1 MAGYLLRRLL
11 AMVPTVLL
19 ISLVSF
25 LIIQLPPGDFLTT
38 VVAKLQ
44 QQGQT
49 VGSDQ
54 LAALKAQYA
63 LDKSPLE
70 QYLRWMSNIIL
81 HGDFG
86 QSFQYNKPVATLLG
100 ERLPLTLGL
109 GLATWLIGWTVALV
123 AGIYSAAR
131 RYSKLDYVITALT
144 FLGLAIPGFL
154 VALTVVYLE
163 FKLFGQ
169 TLSGVMSPE
178 FEGAV
183 WNLGKLLDVLNHL
196 WLPVLVLASGGV
208 AGTIRVLRANLL
220 DELHKPY
227 VTAAR
232 ARGLDE
238 RKLLM
243 RYPTRV
249 ALNPFIATIGWT
261 IPALF
266 DGEVLVASVLGLETT
281 GPLLLNA
288 LKAQD
293 MYLAGGIILIAC
305 VLTVIGTLISDLLL
319 AAVDARVRV
328 GYAGSGK

>member
-11 AMVPTVLL
+11 AMLPTVVL
-19 ISLVSF
+19 ISFVSF
-25 LIIQLPPGDFLTT
+25 LIIQLPPGDYLTT

-49 VGSDQ
+49 LGADQ
-54 LAALKAQYA
+54 LAALRQQYA
-63 LDKSPLE
+63 LDASPLE
-70 QYLRWMSNIIL
+70 QYWRWITNILL

-86 QSFQYNKPVATLLG
+86 TSFMYNKPVSTLLA

-109 GLATWLIGWTVALV
+109 GLVTWIFGWSIALA
-123 AGIYSAAR
+123 AGVYSAAR
-131 RYSKLDYVITALT
+131 RYSKLDYVITTLS
-144 FLGLAIPGFL
+144 FLGLAIPGFMLAL
-154 VALTVVYLE
+154 VAVYLQ
-163 FKLFGQ
+163 FALLGR
-169 TLSGVMSPE
+169 TVSGIFSPE
-178 FEGAV
+178 FDGAV
-183 WNLGKLLDVLNHL
+183 WNLGKLLDLLDHL
-196 WLPVLVLASGGV
+196 WLPVLVLASGGI
-208 AGTIRVLRANLL
+208 AGTVRVLRANLL

-232 ARGLDE
+232 ARGLTE
-238 RKLLM
+238 RRLLL

-266 DGEVLVASVLGLETT
+266 DGEVLVATVLGLETT

-288 LKAQD
+288 LKSQD

-305 VLTVIGTLISDLLL
+305 ILTVIGTLISDLLL
-319 AAVDARVRV
+319 AAVDPRVRV
-328 GYAGSGK
+328 GYVGGRT

>member
-11 AMVPTVLL
+11 AMLPTVLL

-25 LIIQLPPGDFLTT
+25 LIIQLPPGDFLTS
-38 VVAKLQ
+38 VVARLQ

-49 VGSDQ
+49 VGADQ

-63 LDKSPLE
+63 LDKSPFE
-70 QYLRWMSNIIL
+70 QYLRWMSNIVL

-86 QSFQYNKPVATLLG
+86 QSFEYNRPVAALIG
-100 ERLPLTLGL
+100 ERLPLTMGL

-131 RYSKLDYVITALT
+131 RYSRLDYVITAMT

-169 TLSGVMSPE
+169 TLSGTMSPE
-178 FEGAV
+178 FDGAV

-196 WLPVLVLASGGV
+196 WLPVLVLASGGI

-319 AAVDARVRV
+319 AAVDARVRI
-328 GYAGSGK
+328 GYVRSGK

>member
-1 MAGYLLRRLL
+1 
-11 AMVPTVLL
+11 MVPTVLL

>member
-1 MAGYLLRRLL
+1 MGGYLVRRLL
-11 AMVPTVLL
+11 AMLPTVVL

-25 LIIQLPPGDFLTT
+25 LIIQLPPGDYLTT

-44 QQGQT
+44 AQGQT
-49 VGSDQ
+49 LPPEQ
-54 LAALKAQYA
+54 LVALRQQYA
-63 LDKSPLE
+63 LDASPLE
-70 QYLRWMSNIIL
+70 QYWRWITNIVL

-86 QSFQYNKPVATLLG
+86 TSFEYNKPVSTLLG
-100 ERLPLTLGL
+100 ERLPLTLAL
-109 GLATWLIGWTVALV
+109 GLVTWIVGWSVALA

-131 RYSKLDYVITALT
+131 RYSKLDYVITTLS

-154 VALTVVYLE
+154 IALTAVYLQ
-163 FKLFGQ
+163 FKLFGR
-169 TLSGVMSPE
+169 TVSGIFSPE
-178 FEGAV
+178 FEGAA
-183 WNLGKLLDVLNHL
+183 WNLGKLLDLVSHL
-196 WLPVLVLASGGV
+196 WLPVLVLASGGI
-208 AGTIRVLRANLL
+208 AGTVRVLRANLL

-232 ARGLDE
+232 ARGLTE
-238 RKLLM
+238 RRLLL

-266 DGEVLVASVLGLETT
+266 DGEVLVATVLGLETT

-288 LKAQD
+288 LKSQD

-305 VLTVIGTLISDLLL
+305 ILTVIGTLLSDLLL
-319 AAVDARVRV
+319 AVVDPRVRV
-328 GYAGSGK
+328 GYVG

>member
-11 AMVPTVLL
+11 AMLPTVLL
-19 ISLVSF
+19 ISFVSF
-25 LIIQLPPGDFLTT
+25 LIIQLPPGDFLTS
-38 VVAKLQ
+38 VVARLQ

-49 VGSDQ
+49 VGADQ

-63 LDKSPLE
+63 LDKSPFE
-70 QYLRWMSNIIL
+70 QYLRWMSNIVL

-86 QSFQYNKPVATLLG
+86 QSFEYNKPVAQLIG

-169 TLSGVMSPE
+169 TLSGIMSPE
-178 FEGAV
+178 FEGAQ

-328 GYAGSGK
+328 GYVGSGK

>member
-11 AMVPTVLL
+11 AMLPTVLL

-25 LIIQLPPGDFLTT
+25 LIIQLPPGDFLTS
-38 VVAKLQ
+38 VVARLQ

-49 VGSDQ
+49 VGADQ

-63 LDKSPLE
+63 LDKSPIE
-70 QYLRWMSNIIL
+70 QYLRWMSNIVL

-86 QSFQYNKPVATLLG
+86 QSFEYNRPVASLIG
-100 ERLPLTLGL
+100 ERLPLTMGL
-109 GLATWLIGWTVALV
+109 GLATWLIGWTVALL

-169 TLSGVMSPE
+169 TLSGTMSPE

-319 AAVDARVRV
+319 AAVDARVRI
-328 GYAGSGK
+328 GYVGSGK

>member
-11 AMVPTVLL
+11 AMLPTVLL

-49 VGSDQ
+49 VGADQ

-63 LDKSPLE
+63 LDKSPFE
-70 QYLRWMSNIIL
+70 QYLKWMSNIVL

-86 QSFQYNKPVATLLG
+86 QSFQYNKPVSTLLA

-144 FLGLAIPGFL
+144 FLGLAVPGFL
-154 VALTVVYLE
+154 IALTVVYLE

-169 TLSGVMSPE
+169 TLSGLMSPE

-196 WLPVLVLASGGV
+196 WLPVLVLASGGI

-232 ARGLDE
+232 ARGLPE
-238 RKLLM
+238 RTLLM

-288 LKAQD
+288 LKSQD

-319 AAVDARVRV
+319 AVVDARVRIGYV
-328 GYAGSGK
+328 GSSK

>member
-11 AMVPTVLL
+11 AMLPTVLL
-19 ISLVSF
+19 ISFVSF
-25 LIIQLPPGDFLTT
+25 LIIQLPPGDFLTS
-38 VVAKLQ
+38 VVARLQ

-49 VGSDQ
+49 VGADQ

-63 LDKSPLE
+63 LDKSPFE
-70 QYLRWMSNIIL
+70 QYLRWMSNIVL

-86 QSFQYNKPVATLLG
+86 QSFEYNKPVAQLIG

-169 TLSGVMSPE
+169 TLSGIMSPE

-319 AAVDARVRV
+319 AAVDARVRI

>member
-11 AMVPTVLL
+11 AMLPTVLL

-25 LIIQLPPGDFLTT
+25 LIIQLPPGDFLTS
-38 VVAKLQ
+38 VVARLQ

-49 VGSDQ
+49 VGADQ

-63 LDKSPLE
+63 LDKSPFE
-70 QYLRWMSNIIL
+70 QYLRWMSNIVL

-86 QSFQYNKPVATLLG
+86 QSFEYNRPVAALIG
-100 ERLPLTLGL
+100 ERLPLTMGL

-131 RYSKLDYVITALT
+131 RYSRLDYVITAMT

-169 TLSGVMSPE
+169 TLSGTMSPE
-178 FEGAV
+178 FDGAV

-208 AGTIRVLRANLL
+208 AGPIRVLRANLL

-319 AAVDARVRV
+319 AAVDARVRI
-328 GYAGSGK
+328 GYVRSGK

>member
-11 AMVPTVLL
+11 AMLPTVLL

-38 VVAKLQ
+38 VVARLQ

-54 LAALKAQYA
+54 LEALKQQYA
-63 LDKSPLE
+63 LDQSPFE

-86 QSFQYNKPVATLLG
+86 QSFEYNKPVATLLG
-100 ERLPLTLGL
+100 ERLPLTMGL
-109 GLATWLIGWTVALV
+109 GLVTWLFGWSVALV

-131 RYSKLDYVITALT
+131 RYSKADYVITTLT
-144 FLGLAIPGFL
+144 LLGLAVPGFL
-154 VALTVVYLE
+154 IALTAVYLQ
-163 FKLFGQ
+163 FKLFGW
-169 TLSGVMSPE
+169 TVSGILSPE
-178 FEGAV
+178 FEGAA
-183 WNLGKLLDVLNHL
+183 WNLGKVLDLLRHL
-196 WLPVLVLASGGV
+196 WLPVLVLASGGI

-238 RKLLM
+238 RRLLL

-288 LKAQD
+288 LKSQD

-319 AAVDARVRV
+319 AAVDARVRI
-328 GYAGSGK
+328 GFGT

>member
-1 MAGYLLRRLL
+1 MGGYLVRRLL
-11 AMVPTVLL
+11 AMLPTVVL

-25 LIIQLPPGDFLTT
+25 LIIQLPPGDYLTT

-44 QQGQT
+44 AQGQ
-49 VGSDQ
+49 SLPPEQ
-54 LAALKAQYA
+54 LVALRQQYA
-63 LDKSPLE
+63 LDASPLE
-70 QYLRWMSNIIL
+70 QYWRWITNIVL

-86 QSFQYNKPVATLLG
+86 TSFEYNKPVSTLLG

-109 GLATWLIGWTVALV
+109 GLVTWIIGWSIALV
-123 AGIYSAAR
+123 AGVYSAAR
-131 RYSKLDYVITALT
+131 RYSKLDYVITTLS

-154 VALTVVYLE
+154 IALTAVYLQ
-163 FKLFGQ
+163 FKLFGR
-169 TLSGVMSPE
+169 TVSGLFSPE
-178 FEGAV
+178 FDGAA
-183 WNLGKLLDVLNHL
+183 WNLGKLLDLFSHL

-208 AGTIRVLRANLL
+208 AGTVRVLRANLL

-232 ARGLDE
+232 ARGLTE
-238 RKLLM
+238 RKLLL

-266 DGEVLVASVLGLETT
+266 DGEVLVATVLGLETT

-288 LKAQD
+288 LKSQD

-305 VLTVIGTLISDLLL
+305 ILTVIGTLLSDLLL
-319 AAVDARVRV
+319 AAVDPRVRV
-328 GYAGSGK
+328 GYAG